1 MTNIAREVLDEKTID
16 RDPIKQF
23 QLWFNDAFA
32 AGLPLPE
39 AMTLA
44 TATPDGKPSAR
55 MVLLKQVDHDGFVF
69 YTNYRSAKAEQLD
82 ANPYAAL
89 VFYWAK
95 LDRQVRVE
103 GSVVR
108 TSAQESRDYFKT
120 RPRESQIGAWASP
133 QSEAISSRDVL
144 EQRRQELGIRV
155 TLGART
161 ADVLGLVLRHG
172 VRVTGAGIAAGVV
185 GGLALSRVIERLLF
199 GVSSTDPLTFAAAAL
214 VLGAAGL
221 LACWI
226 PAREATKV
234 DPLVALRH

>member
-1 MTNIAREVLDEKTID
+1 MTYIALEGLDEKTID

-23 QLWFNDAFA
+23 QLWFNDAIA

-55 MVLLKQVDHDGFVF
+55 MVLLKQVDDDGFVF
-69 YTNYRSAKAEQLD
+69 FTNYRSAKAEQLD

-120 RPRESQIGAWASP
+120 RPRESQIGAWASA
-133 QSEAISSRDVL
+133 QSQAIDSRDVL
-144 EQRRQELGIRV
+144 EQRAQELEAFYLDREVDCPDYWGGYRLKPERIEFWKSRIGR
-155 TLGART
+155 LHDRILYERNA
-161 ADVLGLVLRHG
+161 
-172 VRVTGAGIAAGVV
+172 TGWSITR
-185 GGLALSRVIERLLF
+185 LA
-199 GVSSTDPLTFAAAAL
+199 P
-214 VLGAAGL
+214 
-221 LACWI
+221 
-226 PAREATKV
+226 
-234 DPLVALRH
+234 

>member
-1 MTNIAREVLDEKTID
+1 MTNMALEGLDEKTID

-23 QLWFNDAFA
+23 QLWFNDAIA

-55 MVLLKQVDHDGFVF
+55 MVLLKQVDQDGFVF
-69 YTNYRSAKAEQLD
+69 FTNYRSAKAEQLD

-89 VFYWAK
+89 VFYWAQ

-120 RPRESQIGAWASP
+120 RPRESQIGAWASA
-133 QSEAISSRDVL
+133 QSQAIDSRDVL
-144 EQRRQELGIRV
+144 EQRAQELEALYLDREIDCPDYWGGYRLKPERIEFWKSRIGR
-155 TLGART
+155 LHDRILYQRDA
-161 ADVLGLVLRHG
+161 
-172 VRVTGAGIAAGVV
+172 TGWSITR
-185 GGLALSRVIERLLF
+185 LA
-199 GVSSTDPLTFAAAAL
+199 P
-214 VLGAAGL
+214 
-221 LACWI
+221 
-226 PAREATKV
+226 
-234 DPLVALRH
+234 